1 MRLLAGFGKRHVY
14 LALGFG
20 LVVQLAHSTYA
31 LLGKEELHAVPM
43 LAWAVL
49 FFFLA
54 LIGLGCAVAIDNLLG
69 DSAPTGTRLVLAM
82 VAAAIVTTLA
92 VELLF
97 YLSPQNV
104 ILAIEGHEKAP
115 FVSDFHRIAFRFTT
129 SAGWSLMLVALYM
142 MLQASRRASERLHEM
157 QLAALAAE
165 RALVEDDLR
174 AIQARVDPDLLFDT
188 LLSVDRAYAR
198 STRSERRPSTT

>member
-31 LLGKEELHAVPM
+31 LLGKEDLHAVPM

-97 YLSPQNV
+97 YLLPQGL
-104 ILAIEGHEKAP
+104 ILAIEGQEKAP

-129 SAGWSLMLVALYM
+129 SAGWSLMLAAAPANGCTRCSSLRSPPS
-142 MLQASRRASERLHEM
+142 APWSR
-157 QLAALAAE
+157 
-165 RALVEDDLR
+165 V
-174 AIQARVDPDLLFDT
+174 I
-188 LLSVDRAYAR
+188 
-198 STRSERRPSTT
+198 